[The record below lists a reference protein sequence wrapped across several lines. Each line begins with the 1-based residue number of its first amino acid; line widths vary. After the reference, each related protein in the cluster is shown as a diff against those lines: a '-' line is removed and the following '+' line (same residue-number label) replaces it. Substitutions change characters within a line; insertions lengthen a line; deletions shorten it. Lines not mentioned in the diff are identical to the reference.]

1 MIDIVI
7 YIVLAL
13 ACTTVVFVGPFAR
26 KMQATTLWVGKKIAP
41 VGAETDAP
49 RGFQDAITPKSQDT
63 FNTILPI
70 AYVLILILGSI
81 KMWYLGVTLLVITFV
96 IMIIVQR
103 FYPQDVNTY
112 LRAIISAM
120 INKMADYKKEGD
132 EMRVDAAAEMV
143 EKLQNL
149 YERIKD
155 QKMLVPSIREAQ
167 SMRLGEDGN

>member
-1 MIDIVI
+1 MIDIAI

-13 ACTTVVFVGPFAR
+13 ACTAVIFVGPFAR

-41 VGAETDAP
+41 IGADADAP
-49 RGFQDAITPKSQDT
+49 RGFQDAITPKFQDT

-70 AYVLILILGSI
+70 AYILILILGTI
-81 KMWYLGVTLLVITFV
+81 KVWYLGAILLIVTFV

-120 INKMADYKKEGD
+120 MNKMADYKKAGD
-132 EMRVDAAAEMV
+132 EMRTDAAAEMV
-143 EKLQNL
+143 EKLQDF

-155 QKMLVPSIREAQ
+155 QKLSVPSIQEAQ
-167 SMRLGEDGN
+167 SMRLGESL